1 MPARR
6 VTHTLPRL
14 AVTLAAVSIVSVV
27 LAAPAQ
33 AGAGVSSEPGTATQ
47 INGVTFRNAEL
58 ARRITEAQAAY
69 RAANER
75 VMQVSEHSAALTAQ
89 AEEAAAEAERL
100 YRRVHAQ
107 DAGGVVSTVSGFF
120 HGDSDLDRAAEA
132 ADDAAHA
139 RQLADLA
146 ATAVAQAIDGSERAR
161 IAWETELAKARDLS
175 VKQESRLAAQTA
187 ARQSRFAASYRASD
201 QAQDALNKRAQS
213 RWLAY
218 LDSLAESEVV
228 PPTAEDL
235 SNPRRLADGL
245 DPLRDGSGRVVPGV
259 AEVDAAGTA
268 PVVVLPAETIRS
280 VSEAFS
286 RVGLPDGADASGPAA
301 YACGGLVAR
310 TWQAASTSVPADSLA
325 QWRELHPVPF
335 SQLQTGDLVV
345 LGDNASGLTGSGVYL
360 GDGLVIASDETDGQA
375 AVRRVAPKQVYG
387 ARRAT
392 LPSTSVK
399 AAPAAADCGLVATPA
414 SGVAAGS
421 GPLRLPVA
429 DGSYTLSSG
438 FGDSGELWSSGQH
451 TGQDFAAPIGTPVY
465 AAGPGT
471 VSIEKVDWAGQL
483 VRIDHGAGVE
493 TSYAH
498 MSGVLVTDGE
508 TVDAGT
514 QIGAVGVEGNT
525 TGPHLHFEILLDGT
539 AIDPMA
545 VLAPT
550 SVSATGPLVNG
561 ALPASSLCAATP
573 DGSQVLRCDA
583 AVGFRLMS
591 AAYLDAQGTELCI
604 TDSYRSRDGQEQVFK
619 AKPGLA
625 SLPGTSNHGWGIAVD
640 LCGGIERFGTPQH
653 DWLSSHGSTYG
664 WVHPAWAAATGSKP
678 EPWHFEFTA

>member
-6 VTHTLPRL
+6 VTRTLPRL
-14 AVTLAAVSIVSVV
+14 AVALAAVGTLSVM
-27 LAAPAQ
+27 LPAPAQ
-33 AGAGVSSEPGTATQ
+33 AGSGVSSDPGTTTQ
-47 INGVTFRNAEL
+47 INGVSFRNAEL
-58 ARRITEAQAAY
+58 ARSITEAEAAY

-75 VMQVSEHSAALTAQ
+75 VMLVSEHSAALTAQ

-100 YRRVHAQ
+100 YHLVHEQ
-107 DAGGVVSTVSGFF
+107 DAGSVVSTVSGFF

-139 RQLADLA
+139 QQLADIA
-146 ATAVAQAIDGSERAR
+146 ASAVAQAIDDSERAR
-161 IAWETELAKARDLS
+161 IAWETEVAKARDLS

-201 QAQDALNKRAQS
+201 QAQDALNKLAQS

-218 LDSLAESEVV
+218 LDRLADSEVV
-228 PPTAEDL
+228 PPAAEDL
-235 SNPRRLADGL
+235 SNPHRLADGL
-245 DPLRDGSGRVVPGV
+245 DPVRDGSGRVVRGV

-286 RVGLPDGADASGPAA
+286 RVGLPDGADATGPAA

-310 TWQAASTSVPADSLA
+310 TWRAASTAVPADSLA
-325 QWRELHPVPF
+325 QWRELHPVSY
-335 SQLQTGDLVV
+335 SQLQVGDLLV
-345 LGDNASGLTGSGVYL
+345 LGDNASGLTGSVVYV
-360 GDGLVIASDETDGQA
+360 GDGLVIGSDETDGQA
-375 AVRRVAPKQVYG
+375 AVRRVTPQQVYG

-392 LPSTSVK
+392 LPSGSVK
-399 AAPAAADCGLVATPA
+399 AVPAAADCGLVESSSA
-414 SGVAAGS
+414 GVTTGT

-429 DGSYTLSSG
+429 DGSYTLSAG
-438 FGDSGELWSSGQH
+438 FGDSGELWSSGEH

-465 AAGPGT
+465 ASATGT
-471 VSIEKVDWAGQL
+471 VSIEKTDWAGQL

-498 MSGVLVTDGE
+498 MSKVLVADGE
-508 TVDAGT
+508 TVTAGSP
-514 QIGAVGVEGNT
+514 IGAVGSQGNS
-525 TGPHLHFEILLDGT
+525 TGPHLHFEILLDGS
-539 AIDPMA
+539 AIDPMS

-550 SVSATGPLVNG
+550 SFSAAGPIVNG
-561 ALPASSLCAATP
+561 ALPTSSLCAATA

-583 AVGFRLMS
+583 AVAFRLMG
-591 AAYLDAQGTELCI
+591 AAYEEALGTELCI
-604 TDSYRSRDGQEQVFK
+604 TDSYRSIGGQERVFK
-619 AKPGLA
+619 TKPGLA
-625 SLPGTSNHGWGIAVD
+625 ALPGTSNHGWGIAVD

-653 DWLSSHGSTYG
+653 NWLSSHGSTYG
-664 WVHPAWAAATGSKP
+664 WVHPDWAAANGSKP